1 MRIFKIFAKQG
12 QVTYEHLKKIF
23 ELIGFVLTDTEYKL
37 MINFAD
43 ENRDGTIS
51 SNEFASQIIYAREL
65 APSFDINKWIVASR
79 ALLGRYYLLERVG
92 TNEESLKDNLVSE
105 FGQDSTHSGVLTGE
119 QF

>member
-51 SNEFASQIIYAREL
+51 SNEFASQIVYAREL

-92 TNEESLKDNLVSE
+92 TN
-105 FGQDSTHSGVLTGE
+105 
-119 QF
+119 